1 LISRTHTIGRAPVR
15 SGGQWN
21 GSVNICLRFR
31 IDVLLVEKAAKG
43 INSGPRFRLLALA
56 RITRNTVRYREL
68 APDRLKKLVRKSR
81 DKTPAPKAIS
91 KMLHTRKPSR
101 LSIRAG
107 IVKISPTSLARP
119 SLESM
124 DATFVWGAPDDAHI
138 LHRFNPGAGSWV
150 TPRRFARQT
159 LNVICATH
167 CGLRY

>member
-1 LISRTHTIGRAPVR
+1 MVR
-15 SGGQWN
+15 SSFAAGCSITARMSADRRGDQAQDQAAWPYAAARLRLN
-21 GSVNICLRFR
+21 SPRPAVDTRALQAYLGHRNIQH
-31 IDVLLVEKAAKG
+31 
-43 INSGPRFRLLALA
+43 
-56 RITRNTVRYREL
+56 TVRYREL

-81 DKTPAPKAIS
+81 DKTPAPRAIS

-107 IVKISPTSLARP
+107 IGSLARP

-124 DATFVWGAPDDAHI
+124 DATFVWGAPDDVHI